1 MYFQICVTDYA
12 IRVADY
18 TICDTDRS
26 VRDTDLLMDAVSNK
40 FRPSSSG
47 VFF

>member
-1 MYFQICVTDYA
+1 MHFQICVTDYA

-26 VRDTDLLMDAVSNK
+26 VRDTDLLIDAVSNK
-40 FRPSSSG
+40 FMSSSSG

>member
-12 IRVADY
+12 IRVANY
-18 TICDTDRS
+18 TIRDTNCS
-26 VRDTDLLMDAVSNK
+26 IRDTDLLMDAVSNK

>member
-1 MYFQICVTDYA
+1 MHFQICVTDYA

-18 TICDTDRS
+18 TICDTNCS
-26 VRDTDLLMDAVSNK
+26 IRDTDLLMDAVSNK
-40 FRPSSSG
+40 FRPSSSC